1 MPYIHHIRVRYG
13 ECDQQGVVFNPNYM
27 VYMDDAGENWVSSL
41 APSGNFLDL
50 GWDWMVVRSVIEWQ
64 APAHHG
70 ETLSIDVAIVRYGST
85 SFEIGYVGT
94 VGRARGVQGAQRV
107 REREGRHHRE
117 VRHAAAHQRVAR
129 SGGILGRAELM

>member
-50 GWDWMVVRSVIEWQ
+50 GWDWMVVRSVIECQ

-85 SFEIGYVGT
+85 SFEIGYIGKVGE
-94 VGRARGVQGAQRV
+94 RAVFK
-107 REREGRHHRE
+107 
-117 VRHAAAHQRVAR
+117 AR
-129 SGGILGRAELM
+129 SVSLCVDAATTEKFVTPQHIKELLGPAESWDVPN

>member
-1 MPYIHHIRVRYG
+1 MSYIHRTRVRYG

-50 GWDWMVVRSVIEWQ
+50 GWDWMVVRSTIEWQ

-70 ETLSIDVAIVRYGST
+70 ETLSITVAIMRYGST
-85 SFEIGYVGT
+85 SFEIGYIGKVGERAVFTARSTCVSVKVGT
-94 VGRARGVQGAQRV
+94 SEKFITPDHIKAL
-107 REREGRHHRE
+107 
-117 VRHAAAHQRVAR
+117 
-129 SGGILGRAELM
+129 LGPAETWDVPT